1 MNVDLVTIFFLPPKG
16 ETSAT
21 YPNHCLISTF
31 HRFHL
36 PDLHHHHHHQH
47 IIINIFSSCTNST
60 TTHLICR
67 GKEMNERSGC
77 CVREGFK

>member
-47 IIINIFSSCTNST
+47 IIINIASSAPSSSPLSSLGQSRPTA
-60 TTHLICR
+60 
-67 GKEMNERSGC
+67 GKA
-77 CVREGFK
+77 